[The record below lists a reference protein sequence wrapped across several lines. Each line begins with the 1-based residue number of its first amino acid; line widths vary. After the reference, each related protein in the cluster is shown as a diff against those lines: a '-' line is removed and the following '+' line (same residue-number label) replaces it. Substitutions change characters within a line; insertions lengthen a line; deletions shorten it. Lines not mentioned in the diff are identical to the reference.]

1 MKTEISPDQQ
11 QSRSTAKGLANLF
24 VVYIVWSSTYLA
36 IRLAVREG
44 AGFPPFLMGASRLL
58 TASLILVSIAFLF
71 RLSLK
76 ISKSDL
82 FVLGLS
88 GIMLWVGGN
97 GMVNWSE
104 QHTPSGYAA
113 LIVGSTP
120 LFVCLMEAIIDRKRP
135 ARLLIMS
142 ILVGFA
148 GLAVLVWPSFRG
160 GFHTDWLSAIA
171 LCFGAI
177 SWGAGSLYTNRR
189 PLHISSFATSFYQQL
204 FGGLGY
210 LIVGLLARE
219 PMPHPSH
226 QAWLAWGY
234 LIIFGSLLAYTSF
247 VVALRNL
254 PVSIVMTYGYVN
266 PVLAV
271 ILGWMILDESLT
283 WWTACGTALILVGI
297 AGVFRQKYIKKEKTE
312 KIQIAE

>member
-1 MKTEISPDQQ
+1 MKIEISSNQHI
-11 QSRSTAKGLANLF
+11 SRSAAKGLANLF

-44 AGFPPFLMGASRLL
+44 AGFPPFFMGASRLL
-58 TASLILVSIAFLF
+58 TASLILVAIALLF

-76 ISKSDL
+76 ISRSDL
-82 FVLGLS
+82 FALGLS

-97 GMVNWSE
+97 GMVNWAE
-104 QHTPSGYAA
+104 QHAPSGYAA

-120 LFVCLMEAIIDRKRP
+120 LFVCLMESIIDQKRP
-135 ARLLIMS
+135 ARMLIMS

-160 GFHTDWLSAIA
+160 GFHTDWLSAVA

-177 SWGAGSLYTNRR
+177 SWGAGSLYINRR
-189 PLHISSFATSFYQQL
+189 PMHVSSFAVSFYQQL

-219 PMPHPSH
+219 PLPSPSH

-234 LIIFGSLLAYTSF
+234 LIVFGSLLAYTSF

-271 ILGWMILDESLT
+271 ILGWMVLDESLT

-297 AGVFRQKYIKKEKTE
+297 AGVFRQKYSMKKVK
-312 KIQIAE
+312 KYK